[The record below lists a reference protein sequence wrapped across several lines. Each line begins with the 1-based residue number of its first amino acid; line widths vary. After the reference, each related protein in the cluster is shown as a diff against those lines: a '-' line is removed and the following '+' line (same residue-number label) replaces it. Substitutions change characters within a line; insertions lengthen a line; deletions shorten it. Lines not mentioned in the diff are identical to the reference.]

1 MKKNIV
7 VLISGRGSNLKSIIS
22 ATNKE
27 NFPAKI
33 SLVISSN
40 KSALG
45 LKIAEKNHI
54 KNVVVEQKE
63 FSNKELFESDLI
75 GKIAQQDPSLICLA
89 GFMQIL
95 SKTFINKFRDKII
108 NIHPSLLPDYKGL
121 NTHER
126 AIKSGEKYSGCTVH
140 YVTEELDSGK
150 IIAQERVLISPS
162 DTPDTLSRK
171 VLEREHIIYPKTIES
186 LLS

>member
-7 VLISGRGSNLKSIIS
+7 VLISGRGSNLESIIS
-22 ATNKE
+22 ATNKK

-54 KNVVVEQKE
+54 KNFVVEQKE
-63 FSNKELFESDLI
+63 FSNKELFEADLI
-75 GKIAQQDPSLICLA
+75 GKIVKQDPSLICLA
-89 GFMQIL
+89 GFMHIL
-95 SKTFINKFRDKII
+95 SKTFINRFRDKII

-126 AIKSGEKYSGCTVH
+126 AIKSGEMYSGCTVH
-140 YVTEELDSGK
+140 YVTEELDGGK
-150 IIAQERVLISPS
+150 IIAQEKVLISPS

>member
-7 VLISGRGSNLKSIIS
+7 ILISGRGSNLESIIS
-22 ATNKE
+22 AANKK

-54 KNVVVEQKE
+54 KNFVVEQKE
-63 FSNKELFESDLI
+63 FSNKELFEADLI
-75 GKIAQQDPSLICLA
+75 GKIVKQDPSLICLA
-89 GFMQIL
+89 GFMHIL
-95 SKTFINKFRDKII
+95 SKTFINRFRDKII

-126 AIKSGEKYSGCTVH
+126 AIKSGEMYSGCTVH
-140 YVTEELDSGK
+140 YVTEELDGGK
-150 IIAQERVLISPS
+150 IIAQEKVLISPS

>member
-1 MKKNIV
+1 MTKNIV

-22 ATNKE
+22 ATNKK

-45 LKIAEKNHI
+45 LKIAENNNI
-54 KNVVVEQKE
+54 KNFAVEQKE
-63 FSNKELFESDLI
+63 FYNKELYEEDLI
-75 GKIAQQDPSLICLA
+75 GKIVQHDPNLICLA

-95 SKTFINKFRDKII
+95 SKKFINKFKDKII

-126 AIKSGEKYSGCTVH
+126 VIQAGERYSGCTVH
-140 YVTEELDSGK
+140 YVTEELDGGK
-150 IIAQERVLISPS
+150 IIAQEKVLIRPS
-162 DTPDTLSRK
+162 DTPETLSRK
-171 VLEREHIIYPKTIES
+171 VLEMEHIIYPKTIES

>member
-7 VLISGRGSNLKSIIS
+7 VLISGRGSNLESIIS
-22 ATNKE
+22 ATNKK

-33 SLVISSN
+33 TLVISSN

-54 KNVVVEQKE
+54 KNFAVEQKE
-63 FSNKELFESDLI
+63 FSNKELYEEDLI
-75 GKIAQQDPSLICLA
+75 SKIVQQDPNLICLA

-95 SKTFINKFRDKII
+95 SKKFINKFKDKII

-126 AIKSGEKYSGCTVH
+126 VIQAGERYSGCTVH
-140 YVTEELDSGK
+140 YVTEELDGGK
-150 IIAQERVLISPS
+150 IIAQERILISPS
-162 DTPDTLSRK
+162 DTPKTLSRK

>member
-1 MKKNIV
+1 MTKNIV
-7 VLISGRGSNLKSIIS
+7 VLISGRGSNLESIIS
-22 ATNKE
+22 ATNKKK
-27 NFPAKI
+27 FPAKI

-54 KNVVVEQKE
+54 KNFVIEQKE
-63 FSNKELFESDLI
+63 FSNKELYEEDLI
-75 GKIAQQDPSLICLA
+75 GKIVQQDPNLICLA

-95 SKTFINKFRDKII
+95 SKTFISKFRDKII
-108 NIHPSLLPDYKGL
+108 NIHPSLLADYKGL

-126 AIKSGEKYSGCTVH
+126 AINAGEKYSGCTVH
-140 YVTEELDSGK
+140 YVTEELDGGK

-162 DTPDTLSRK
+162 DTPETLSIK

>member
-7 VLISGRGSNLKSIIS
+7 VLISGRGSNLESIIS
-22 ATNKE
+22 AANKKS
-27 NFPAKI
+27 FPAKI

-40 KSALG
+40 RSALG

-54 KNVVVEQKE
+54 KNFVVEQKE
-63 FSNKELFESDLI
+63 FSNKELYEEDLI
-75 GKIAQQDPSLICLA
+75 GKIVQQDPSLICLA
-89 GFMQIL
+89 GYMKIL
-95 SKTFINKFRDKII
+95 SKKFINKFKDKII

-126 AIKSGEKYSGCTVH
+126 AIQAGEKYSGCTVH
-140 YVTEELDSGK
+140 YVTEELDGGK
-150 IIAQERVLISPS
+150 IIAQEKILISPS
-162 DTPDTLSRK
+162 DTPETLSRK
-171 VLEREHIIYPKTIES
+171 VLEREHIIYPKTIEL

>member
-7 VLISGRGSNLKSIIS
+7 ILISGRGSNLESIIS
-22 ATNKE
+22 AANKK

-54 KNVVVEQKE
+54 KNFVVEQKE
-63 FSNKELFESDLI
+63 FSNKELFEADLI
-75 GKIAQQDPSLICLA
+75 GKIVKQDPSLICLA
-89 GFMQIL
+89 GFMHIL
-95 SKTFINKFRDKII
+95 SKTFINRFRDKII

-126 AIKSGEKYSGCTVH
+126 AIKSGEMYSGCTVH
-140 YVTEELDSGK
+140 YVTEELDGGK

-171 VLEREHIIYPKTIES
+171 VLEREHIIYPKTIEL